1 MSGQLSGRELVSFIK
16 ERQAHQVRA
25 LKQHDHIRPKLAI
38 IQTKLDAVT
47 DLYTKLKQRYGEDI
61 GVAVEVYKVGQPV
74 VASLIDRFNADLTVQ
89 GVLVQLPLAD
99 PSATDEIV
107 NRVSPMKDVDGLG
120 ERSEWDATTAMAI
133 NWLLAGYNI
142 DLAGKQI
149 AIVGQGRLVGAPLT
163 KIWRQSGLSVT
174 PLDVRC
180 PSLEKTLIDKD
191 VVVAATG
198 VPGLIGSEMLK
209 NGAVVVDAGTADLD
223 GQVVGDVDPLV
234 RERSDI
240 TITPQKG
247 GVGPL
252 TIACLM
258 DNVIR
263 AATCSLKDLGA
274 GVH

>member
-47 DLYTKLKQRYGEDI
+47 DLYTKLKQHYGEDI

-107 NRVSPMKDVDGLG
+107 NQVSPMKDVDGLG

-142 DLAGKQI
+142 DLTGKQI
-149 AIVGQGRLVGAPLT
+149 AIVGQGRLVGAPLA

-180 PSLEKTLIDKD
+180 PSLEKILIDKD
-191 VVVAATG
+191 VVVTATG

>member
-1 MSGQLSGRELVSFIK
+1 MFRQLSGRELVSFIK

-47 DLYTKLKQRYGEDI
+47 DLYTKLKQHYGEDVGI
-61 GVAVEVYKVGQPV
+61 AVEIHKVGQSGV
-74 VASLIDRFNADLTVQ
+74 EWLIEQLNMDPTVH
-89 GVLVQLPLAD
+89 GILIQLPLPD
-99 PSATDEIV
+99 PSATDKVV
-107 NRVSPMKDVDGLG
+107 NQVNPVKDIDGLTKQ
-120 ERSEWDATTAMAI
+120 SKWDATTAMAI

-163 KIWRQSGLSVT
+163 KMWRQSGLNVT
-174 PLDVRC
+174 PLDIRC
-180 PSLEKTLIDKD
+180 PSLEKILIDKD
-191 VVVAATG
+191 VVVTATG
-198 VPGLIGSEMLK
+198 VPGLIRSEMLK
-209 NGAVVVDAGTADLD
+209 DGAVVVDAGTADVN
-223 GQVVGDVDPLV
+223 GQVVGDVDSLV

-240 TITPQKG
+240 AITPRKG

-263 AATCSLKDLGA
+263 AAGQSLKRR
-274 GVH
+274 

>member
-1 MSGQLSGRELVSFIK
+1 MSRQLSGRELVSFIK
-16 ERQAHQVRA
+16 ERQARQVRA
-25 LKQHDHIRPKLAI
+25 LKQHDHIQPKLAI

-99 PSATDEIV
+99 PSATDEMV

-142 DLAGKQI
+142 DLTSKQI

-163 KIWRQSGLSVT
+163 KMWRRQSGLSVT

-180 PSLEKTLIDKD
+180 PSLEKILIDKD
-191 VVVAATG
+191 IVVTATG
-198 VPGLIGSEMLK
+198 VPGLIRSEMLK
-209 NGAVVVDAGTADLD
+209 DGAVVVDAGTADLD

-263 AATCSLKDLGA
+263 AARRSLK
-274 GVH
+274 HS

>member
-47 DLYTKLKQRYGEDI
+47 DLYTKLKQRYGEDVGI
-61 GVAVEVYKVGQPV
+61 AVEIHKVDQPGV
-74 VASLIDRFNADLTVQ
+74 ERLIEQLNMDPTVH
-89 GVLVQLPLAD
+89 GVLIQLPLLD
-99 PSATDEIV
+99 PSATDKVV
-107 NRVSPMKDVDGLG
+107 NQVNPVKDVDGLAKQ
-120 ERSEWDATTAMAI
+120 SKWDATTAMAI

-149 AIVGQGRLVGAPLT
+149 AVVGQGRLVGAPLT

-180 PSLEKTLIDKD
+180 PSLEKILIDKD
-191 VVVAATG
+191 VVVTATG
-198 VPGLIGSEMLK
+198 VPGLIRSEMLK
-209 NGAVVVDAGTADLD
+209 DGAVVVDAGTADLD

>member
-1 MSGQLSGRELVSFIK
+1 MSRQLSGRELVSFIK
-16 ERQAHQVRA
+16 ERQARQVRA

-61 GVAVEVYKVGQPV
+61 GIAVEIHKVDQPGV
-74 VASLIDRFNADLTVQ
+74 ERLIEQLNMDPTVH
-89 GVLVQLPLAD
+89 GILIQLPLPD
-99 PSATDEIV
+99 PSATDKVVDLV
-107 NRVSPMKDVDGLG
+107 NPVKDVDGLAKQ
-120 ERSEWDATTAMAI
+120 SKWDATTAMAI

-142 DLAGKQI
+142 DLTSKQI

-163 KIWRQSGLSVT
+163 KMWRQSGLSVT
-174 PLDVRC
+174 PLDIRC
-180 PSLEKTLIDKD
+180 PSLEKILIDKD
-191 VVVAATG
+191 VVVTAAG

-263 AATCSLKDLGA
+263 AARRSLK
-274 GVH
+274 HS

>member
-16 ERQAHQVRA
+16 ERQARQVRA
-25 LKQHDHIRPKLAI
+25 LKQHDHIWSKLAI

-47 DLYTKLKQRYGEDI
+47 DLYTKLKQRYGEDVGI
-61 GVAVEVYKVGQPV
+61 AVEIHKVDQPGV
-74 VASLIDRFNADLTVQ
+74 ERLIEQLNMDPTVH
-89 GVLVQLPLAD
+89 GILIQLPLPD
-99 PSATDEIV
+99 PSATDKVV
-107 NRVSPMKDVDGLG
+107 NQVNPVKDVDGLT

-142 DLAGKQI
+142 DLTSKQI

-163 KIWRQSGLSVT
+163 KMWRQSGLSVT

-180 PSLEKTLIDKD
+180 PSLEKILIDKD
-191 VVVAATG
+191 VVVTATG
-198 VPGLIGSEMLK
+198 VPGLIGPEMLK
-209 NGAVVVDAGTADLD
+209 NSAVVVDAGTADLD
-223 GQVVGDVDPLV
+223 GRVVGDVDPLV

-263 AATCSLKDLGA
+263 AARRSLK
-274 GVH
+274 HS